1 MKPWVLGTLLIATAL
16 SSTDARAQEAP
27 EPSPSEAPAEEAYR
41 SKKDREFDAKRAAA
55 EAQTDAD
62 RKAWRKRLDK
72 RIGKSAAPAM
82 NIYNKWTHEYLV
94 FDVGNTTPPPAKVAN
109 QFLRCHFTN
118 QPTDMDQ
125 RLVGVLLQAAKK
137 FRVRRVDVVSGF
149 RDPKY
154 NLTLR
159 KKGRQV
165 ARNSEHTLGHAVDF
179 RLPGIGVK
187 RLHAWARGLR
197 LGGVGFYKSSRFIHV
212 DVGRVRYWNGT

>member
-1 MKPWVLGTLLIATAL
+1 MSQGRLRVILTIATTLAMPAAHSL
-16 SSTDARAQEAP
+16 AQEPAP
-27 EPSPSEAPAEEAYR
+27 I
-41 SKKDREFDAKRAAA
+41 SKKAAAWQEKLSAASVPVDSAAKAAWHKKLAKRMG
-55 EAQTDAD
+55 
-62 RKAWRKRLDK
+62 KRPTP
-72 RIGKSAAPAM
+72 SV

-94 FDVGNTTPPPAKVAN
+94 FDAGDTRQPPAKVAN
-109 QFLRCHFTN
+109 TFLRCHFTN
-118 QPTDMDQ
+118 QPIQMDQ
-125 RLVGVLLQAAKK
+125 RLVSVLLQAAKK
-137 FRVRRVDVVSGF
+137 FKVRRIDVVSGF

-179 RLPGIGVK
+179 RLPGIDVK
-187 RLHAWARGLR
+187 RVHAWARTLR

>member
-1 MKPWVLGTLLIATAL
+1 MRPTAL
-16 SSTDARAQEAP
+16 RVLLTLVATVAMPLAHAQAEDAPPLTKRDAAWAEKLEAAKTP
-27 EPSPSEAPAEEAYR
+27 GTEA
-41 SKKDREFDAKRAAA
+41 AK
-55 EAQTDAD
+55 
-62 RKAWRKRLDK
+62 KAWRKKLAK
-72 RIGKSAAPAM
+72 RIGKRPAAPV

-94 FDVGNTTPPPAKVAN
+94 FDAGDTRQPPADVAN

-118 QPTDMDQ
+118 EPTQMDQ
-125 RLVGVLLQAAKK
+125 RLVSVLLQAAKK
-137 FRVRRVDVVSGF
+137 FRVKRVDVVSGF

-179 RLPGIGVK
+179 RLPGVGVK
-187 RLHAWARGLR
+187 RLHAWARTLR